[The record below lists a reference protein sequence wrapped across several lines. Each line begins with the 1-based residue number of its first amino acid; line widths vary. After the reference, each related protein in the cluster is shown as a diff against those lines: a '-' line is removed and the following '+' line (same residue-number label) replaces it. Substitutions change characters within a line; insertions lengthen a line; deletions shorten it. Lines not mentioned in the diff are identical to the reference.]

1 MVLHCQPECLVYPPG
16 QHWGHT
22 VLTERALGEAPGSPR
37 ETESRR
43 SPAGGSQRLLGKDP
57 GSEGADGASDGRHFG
72 GIEGVEGLERE
83 KWEEGRV

>member
-1 MVLHCQPECLVYPPG
+1 MLHRQLEYLVYPPG

-22 VLTERALGEAPGSPR
+22 TLTERALGEAPGSPR

-43 SPAGGSQRLLGKDP
+43 SPAGGSQRLLGKDAR
-57 GSEGADGASDGRHFG
+57 SEGADGASDGRHFG
-72 GIEGVEGLERE
+72 GIEGIEGLERE

>member
-22 VLTERALGEAPGSPR
+22 ILTERALGEAPGSPR
-37 ETESRR
+37 ETESGR
-43 SPAGGSQRLLGKDP
+43 SPAGGSQRLLGKDAR
-57 GSEGADGASDGRHFG
+57 SEGADGASDGGHFG
-72 GIEGVEGLERE
+72 RIEGIEGLGRE